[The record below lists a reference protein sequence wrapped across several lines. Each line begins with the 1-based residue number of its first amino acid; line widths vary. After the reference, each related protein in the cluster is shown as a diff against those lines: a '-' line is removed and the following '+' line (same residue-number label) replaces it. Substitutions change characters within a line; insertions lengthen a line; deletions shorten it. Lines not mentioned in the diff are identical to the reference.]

1 MDYSK
6 RLDLLINKIGKME
19 NYQERKE
26 QKIEKEINNLKNTIE
41 NLGNNNLDSVENDIK
56 RLKNEIASL
65 KNNKINNEELGDLK
79 KKIDDVNSAKV
90 EMDLLEFSNKI
101 NMLEDKILKI
111 EYVVTRMYESY
122 KR

>member
-26 QKIEKEINNLKNTIE
+26 QKIEKEINNLKNSIE

-56 RLKNEIASL
+56 RLKNEITSL
-65 KNNKINNEELGDLK
+65 KNNKINNEELNDFK
-79 KKIDDVNSAKV
+79 KKIDDVNNAKV

>member
-26 QKIEKEINNLKNTIE
+26 QKIEKEINNLKNSIE
-41 NLGNNNLDSVENDIK
+41 NLGNNNLDSVENDVK
-56 RLKNEIASL
+56 KLKNEITSL
-65 KNNKINNEELGDLK
+65 KNNKINNEELNDFK
-79 KKIDDVNSAKV
+79 KKIDDVHTAKV

>member
-26 QKIEKEINNLKNTIE
+26 QKIEKEINNLKNSIE
-41 NLGNNNLDSVENDIK
+41 NLGNNNLDSVENDVK
-56 RLKNEIASL
+56 KLKNEIMSL
-65 KNNKINNEELGDLK
+65 KNNKINNEELNDFK
-79 KKIDDVNSAKV
+79 KKIDDVHNAKV

>member
-26 QKIEKEINNLKNTIE
+26 QKIEKEINNLKNSIE

-56 RLKNEIASL
+56 RLKNEITSL
-65 KNNKINNEELGDLK
+65 KNNKINNEELNDFK
-79 KKIDDVNSAKV
+79 KKIDDVNNAKV

-101 NMLEDKILKI
+101 NMLEDKISKI

>member
-26 QKIEKEINNLKNTIE
+26 QKIEKEINNLKNSIE
-41 NLGNNNLDSVENDIK
+41 NLGNNNLNSVENDIK
-56 RLKNEIASL
+56 RLKNEISSL
-65 KNNKINNEELGDLK
+65 KNNKSNSEELNDLR
-79 KKIDDVNSAKV
+79 KKIDDVNNAKV
-90 EMDLLEFSNKI
+90 EVDLLEISNKI
-101 NMLEDKILKI
+101 NMLEEKTLKI

>member
-26 QKIEKEINNLKNTIE
+26 QKIEKEINNLKNSIE

-56 RLKNEIASL
+56 RLKNEITSL
-65 KNNKINNEELGDLK
+65 KNNKINNEELSDFK
-79 KKIDDVNSAKV
+79 KKIDDVNNAKV

>member
-1 MDYSK
+1 MNYSK

-79 KKIDDVNSAKV
+79 KK
-90 EMDLLEFSNKI
+90 
-101 NMLEDKILKI
+101 
-111 EYVVTRMYESY
+111 
-122 KR
+122 

>member
-1 MDYSK
+1 MNYSK

-19 NYQERKE
+19 NFQERKE
-26 QKIEKEINNLKNTIE
+26 QKIEKEINNLKNSIE
-41 NLGNNNLDSVENDIK
+41 NLGNNNLNSVENDIK
-56 RLKNEIASL
+56 RLKNEISSL
-65 KNNKINNEELGDLK
+65 KNNKSNSEELNDLR

-90 EMDLLEFSNKI
+90 EMDLLDFSNKI
-101 NMLEDKILKI
+101 NMLEDKISKI